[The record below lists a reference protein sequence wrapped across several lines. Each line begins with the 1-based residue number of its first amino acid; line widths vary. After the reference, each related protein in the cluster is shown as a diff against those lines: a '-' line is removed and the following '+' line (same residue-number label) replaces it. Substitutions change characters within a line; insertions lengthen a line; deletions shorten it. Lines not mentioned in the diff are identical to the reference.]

1 MCEQMQN
8 MLNFN
13 NRTMKKLLYVVV
25 ALLFAACS
33 KEDDLTPTGLV
44 KDWMAIQPGEGAW
57 NEMAYEIYRDY
68 GCSVFKNDTIGRE
81 FRGLDANGDSIIY
94 YETLKVGYSIE
105 TYSVVDFTLCRDE
118 AKLVE
123 GIRML
128 RDLALPAMREL
139 GSVPICY
146 LLVDTVKSDSVT
158 AVYGLKDFES
168 TLVGLTVSMP
178 DSTFKNITDF
188 TDEEK
193 ENWVNEMKLL
203 AIMSKLTGSYS
214 TLIDEFY
221 EYQEDLVEEG
231 GAMWGNLCKWDYEFG
246 EMSASLDMMWEYGFL
261 NWSKCEYSDK
271 YEDYGWEW
279 WDITNPSQDQ
289 DLKDYIVATMDMT
302 EAEFEEKYA
311 DYPRVLAKYRMVLNV
326 MRQAGFVK

>member
-1 MCEQMQN
+1 M
-8 MLNFN
+8 
-13 NRTMKKLLYVVV
+13 
-25 ALLFAACS
+25 
-33 KEDDLTPTGLV
+33 
-44 KDWMAIQPGEGAW
+44 
-57 NEMAYEIYRDY
+57 
-68 GCSVFKNDTIGRE
+68 
-81 FRGLDANGDSIIY
+81 
-94 YETLKVGYSIE
+94 
-105 TYSVVDFTLCRDE
+105 
-118 AKLVE
+118 
-123 GIRML
+123 
-128 RDLALPAMREL
+128 
-139 GSVPICY
+139 
-146 LLVDTVKSDSVT
+146 
-158 AVYGLKDFES
+158 KDFES

-246 EMSASLDMMWEYGFL
+246 EMSATLDMMWEYGFL

-311 DYPRVLAKYRMVLNV
+311 DYPRVLAKYRMILNV